1 METKIN
7 YKVYGV
13 PGLPPCNVKRK
24 RNEAVI
30 GRRKG
35 LWAGRPRFLMKKRA
49 ESVDWLRGKPN
60 M

>member
-7 YKVYGV
+7 YKE
-13 PGLPPCNVKRK
+13 GLPPCNVKRK
-24 RNEAVI
+24 KNEAVI